1 MSSPTTPSRLIFTSN
16 TFPRHLHAA
25 HFLLSYRGGRAA
37 GPSPTLRPPGKPSPP
52 APCAARPSGLRCPG
66 ERDNKGGSVGPGSR
80 VPPPGPRRRG
90 EPPGDSAART
100 RPRPPP
106 GPAGPASFPRTR
118 PGLPPWTQPAPASR
132 PPPRAPDVTAPAPSA
147 PARGAGRSQDGGLGE
162 GASGPRRHLP
172 K

>member
-52 APCAARPSGLRCPG
+52 APRAARPSGLRCPG

-80 VPPPGPRRRG
+80 VPPPA
-90 EPPGDSAART
+90 PG
-100 RPRPPP
+100 
-106 GPAGPASFPRTR
+106 GAGSRLVTAP
-118 PGLPPWTQPAPASR
+118 PAPVLGLR
-132 PPPRAPDVTAPAPSA
+132 PAPRAPRVSLGPGRASR
-147 PARGAGRSQDGGLGE
+147 RGLSPHRR
-162 GASGPRRHLP
+162 SGPRPGPRM
-172 K
+172 